1 MTLVEIREIGVDLLP
16 KYSSIP
22 AYFKV
27 ESKLRIELVDG
38 GFGGFRFVEERV
50 EPYMKWDVQSDDD
63 RPETWPERFG
73 SDKMGVF
80 MAFRGSDPVG
90 GATVLIDYP
99 AGIVTHF
106 EREGTAVLWDIRTHP
121 DERRRG
127 IGTKL
132 FGFATNWARG
142 RGCHSMKIETQN
154 VNVPA
159 CRFYVKNGCVLG
171 AVHRYGYTSVPE
183 VAHESMLQWYLE
195 L

>member
-27 ESKLRIELVDG
+27 ESQLRIELVDG

-80 MAFRGSDPVG
+80 MAFR
-90 GATVLIDYP
+90 
-99 AGIVTHF
+99 
-106 EREGTAVLWDIRTHP
+106 LWAIMQTCILARM
-121 DERRRG
+121 
-127 IGTKL
+127 TKNTL
-132 FGFATNWARG
+132 N
-142 RGCHSMKIETQN
+142 S
-154 VNVPA
+154 
-159 CRFYVKNGCVLG
+159 
-171 AVHRYGYTSVPE
+171 S
-183 VAHESMLQWYLE
+183 
-195 L
+195 